1 MQVMYK
7 HLIKIVRWTL
17 LLVLALHFWSCDAQ
31 SQQNSVHLTNG
42 AFQKKM
48 KEANVVILDI
58 RTPEE
63 FQSGH
68 LSNAIN
74 IDFYQNDFVQKIS
87 QLDTAKTYLLY
98 CRSGNRTGQAVKLF
112 QQKGIPHVFHLKW
125 GIISWD
131 GPLQK

>member
-1 MQVMYK
+1 MLK
-7 HLIKIVRWTL
+7 HFLIIARWTFL
-17 LLVLALHFWSCDAQ
+17 IIFSLHIWSCSAQ
-31 SQQNSVHLTNG
+31 SQQNTVHLTNG

-58 RTPEE
+58 RTPNE
-63 FQSGH
+63 FQGGH
-68 LSNAIN
+68 LANAIN

-87 QLDTAKTYLLY
+87 QLDTSKTYLLY

-131 GPLQK
+131 GTLQK